1 MAAIGFIEVRGVT
14 AAYGGRP
21 ALRGVSARFDAGTI
35 TCIEGPNGAGKSTL
49 LGVIG
54 SLQKPRSG
62 EVFYGPLGVSA
73 ESARREIGWLSHDG
87 RMYRDL
93 SGREN
98 IELMA
103 RLHGMDGS
111 ARTSEICDLLAV
123 NSFVDQ
129 PLGTLSRGQRQRV
142 ALARALV
149 HDPSILLLDE
159 PLTGLDSESAARLE
173 AVLMDERR
181 RSRIIVVVNHLPGFA
196 ERVEARRLLVDR
208 GRVVQSAKR
217 RDSGVSVREPVE

>member
-1 MAAIGFIEVRGVT
+1 MRGVT

-35 TCIEGPNGAGKSTL
+35 TCVEGPNGAGKSTL

-62 EVFYGPLGVSA
+62 EVFYGPLGVSP

-103 RLHGMDGS
+103 RLHGVD
-111 ARTSEICDLLAV
+111 AKQRTSEICARLAV
-123 NSFVDQ
+123 NSFANQ
-129 PLGTLSRGQRQRV
+129 PLSTLSRGQRQRV

-149 HDPSILLLDE
+149 HDPSVLLLDE

-173 AVLMDERR
+173 AVLLSERA
-181 RSRIIVVVNHLPGFA
+181 RSKIIVIVNHLAGFA
-196 ERVEARRLLVDR
+196 ERVGALRVLVDR
-208 GRVVQSAKR
+208 GRVVQTAKQP
-217 RDSGVSVREPVE
+217 G